1 MEALKASYKKR
12 FPNCVEAI
20 ALMAAP
26 LRKNSIGDYQRKW
39 ERFLKFLKDNNTSP
53 EEVSTSDVLNFLE
66 SLFNKNK
73 LKASTVNHYKTAL
86 SKPLLEAYNINIKIP
101 EVKDLIKA
109 MQITR
114 PNTPTEEP
122 QWNLNKVLTYI
133 NDMPEPLSDR
143 DLLRKAAFLLLLAT
157 GWRISELHACVRSE
171 EYCQFT
177 RKSLRLRCHPN
188 FMAKNESLSKRWK
201 ARDIKPLVLRD
212 GGVSRLCPVSTL
224 SSYLKRS
231 KGKRAGPLFQPV
243 CKEAKPLTVHK
254 LSTEICNLILEA
266 DPVAKAKVHDV
277 RKYAS
282 SYALAETMVTPEELT
297 KTIGWNSPATFFKC
311 YMTSTEPLSRRV
323 SLPGPGTSVL
333 QD

>member
-1 MEALKASYKKR
+1 
-12 FPNCVEAI
+12 
-20 ALMAAP
+20 
-26 LRKNSIGDYQRKW
+26 
-39 ERFLKFLKDNNTSP
+39 
-53 EEVSTSDVLNFLE
+53 
-66 SLFNKNK
+66 
-73 LKASTVNHYKTAL
+73 
-86 SKPLLEAYNINIKIP
+86 
-101 EVKDLIKA
+101 
-109 MQITR
+109 
-114 PNTPTEEP
+114 
-122 QWNLNKVLTYI
+122 
-133 NDMPEPLSDR
+133 MPEPLSDR

-171 EYCQFT
+171 KYCQFT
-177 RKSLRLRCHPN
+177 RNSLRLRCHPN

-243 CKEAKPLTVHK
+243 CKGAKPLTVHK